1 MYFYLAA
8 LGMSWSNLR
17 RCYSDTDEE
26 MSRTSPRSLFSVILL
41 RIFSPDRLIWVLLLP
56 DQDPEERMF
65 RVASIR

>member
-17 RCYSDTDEE
+17 RCYSDTDEGNE
-26 MSRTSPRSLFSVILL
+26 QNQSSLFSVILL

-56 DQDPEERMF
+56 DPDPEERMF